1 MKNEENEEARTFKE
15 EKVVLECFQVSVG
28 RPSDKG
34 SVKSKKSKC
43 WYMVSWSR
51 VSGICFCNDKWR

>member
-43 WYMVSWSR
+43 
-51 VSGICFCNDKWR
+51 